1 MFLILGVTG
10 VLFLFSIL
18 VGYLV
23 FVVAWS
29 LPRMEDKQQ
38 HRYYLIGSLLS
49 LLLFPFIGPLVF
61 PIFGFSLGYGIS
73 APLSKGWR
81 TFLIIVGV
89 VLLLCSG
96 LGLFWIAETVL
107 DLYSN

>member
-49 LLLFPFIGPLVF
+49 LLLFPFI
-61 PIFGFSLGYGIS
+61 
-73 APLSKGWR
+73 
-81 TFLIIVGV
+81 
-89 VLLLCSG
+89 
-96 LGLFWIAETVL
+96 
-107 DLYSN
+107 